1 MDSHPLPRCN
11 SWTQRACAWPADAVF
26 AACLTTALWLFYQ
39 STMTSHTPTTPRITP
54 WTPELKPQP
63 AELVDTILARRK
75 GRLLN
80 LDHVLLWSEPVARG
94 WNTFMGHV
102 RTGLSVERKWLELGI
117 CTVALLTGA
126 HYEYHH
132 HRPDFLAAGG
142 QPQELD
148 ALERVLA
155 ADPCQPVNDPDLGS
169 VERLIVQYAA
179 QITRQIQ
186 VDDTLFA
193 ALQQYLDTTGLVELT
208 LSISAYNMVAR
219 VLIATGIQ
227 PED

>member
-1 MDSHPLPRCN
+1 
-11 SWTQRACAWPADAVF
+11 
-26 AACLTTALWLFYQ
+26 
-39 STMTSHTPTTPRITP
+39 MTSPTSPTTTPRITP
-54 WTPELKPQP
+54 WTPERKPQP
-63 AELVDTILARRK
+63 TELVETIMARRK

-94 WNTFMGHV
+94 WNTFMGNV
-102 RTGLSVERKWLELGI
+102 RTGLSVDRKWLELGI

-142 QPQELD
+142 QPQELE
-148 ALERVLA
+148 ALERAVA
-155 ADPCQPVNDPDLGS
+155 SDPCLPVDEPQLGA

-186 VDDTLFA
+186 VDDAVFA
-193 ALQQYLDTTGLVELT
+193 ALQQHLDTTGLVELT
-208 LSISAYNMVAR
+208 MSISAYNMVAR

-227 PED
+227 PEE

>member
-1 MDSHPLPRCN
+1 
-11 SWTQRACAWPADAVF
+11 
-26 AACLTTALWLFYQ
+26 
-39 STMTSHTPTTPRITP
+39 MTSPTSTPPRITP

-94 WNTFMGHV
+94 WNTFMGNV

-126 HYEYHH
+126 RYEYHH
-132 HRPDFLAAGG
+132 HRPDFLSAGG
-142 QPQELD
+142 QLQELD
-148 ALERVLA
+148 ALERVIA
-155 ADPCQPVNDPDLGS
+155 ADPCQRVDDPGLGT

-186 VDDTLFA
+186 VDDDLFA
-193 ALQQYLDTTGLVELT
+193 ALRQHLDTTGLVELT
-208 LSISAYNMVAR
+208 MSISAYNMVAR

>member
-1 MDSHPLPRCN
+1 MSTLP
-11 SWTQRACAWPADAVF
+11 
-26 AACLTTALWLFYQ
+26 
-39 STMTSHTPTTPRITP
+39 PTTPRIPP
-54 WTPELKPQP
+54 WSPEQKPQP
-63 AELVDTILARRK
+63 ADLVNTILARRQ

-94 WNTFMGHV
+94 WNTFMGSV
-102 RTGLSVERKWLELGI
+102 RTGLSVDRKWLELGI
-117 CTVALLTGA
+117 CTVALLTQA

-142 QPQELD
+142 EPHELE
-148 ALERVLA
+148 ALERAVA
-155 ADPCQPVNDPDLGS
+155 ADPCLGVDDAGLGT

-186 VDDTLFA
+186 VDDAVFT
-193 ALQQYLDTTGLVELT
+193 ALQQHLDTTGLVELT
-208 LSISAYNMVAR
+208 MSISAYNMVAR

>member
-1 MDSHPLPRCN
+1 
-11 SWTQRACAWPADAVF
+11 
-26 AACLTTALWLFYQ
+26 
-39 STMTSHTPTTPRITP
+39 MTSSTPPASPRITP
-54 WTPELKPQP
+54 WTPERKPQP
-63 AELVDTILARRK
+63 TELVETIMARRK

-94 WNTFMGHV
+94 WNLFMGNV

-126 HYEYHH
+126 NYEYHH

-142 QPQELD
+142 QAQELE
-148 ALERVLA
+148 ALERAVA
-155 ADPCQPVNDPDLGS
+155 TDPCQPVDEPGLGT

-186 VDDTLFA
+186 VDDALFA
-193 ALQQYLDTTGLVELT
+193 ALQQHLDTTGLVELT
-208 LSISAYNMVAR
+208 MSISAYNMVAR

>member
-1 MDSHPLPRCN
+1 MS
-11 SWTQRACAWPADAVF
+11 S
-26 AACLTTALWLFYQ
+26 
-39 STMTSHTPTTPRITP
+39 STPPSHTPARSLP
-54 WTPELKPQP
+54 WTPERKPQP
-63 AELVDTILARRK
+63 TDLVESILARRQ

-94 WNTFMGHV
+94 WNTFMGNV
-102 RTGLSVERKWLELGI
+102 RTGLSVDRKWLELGI

-126 HYEYHH
+126 QYEYHH

-142 QPQELD
+142 TPGELE
-148 ALERVLA
+148 ALERALA
-155 ADPCQPVNDPDLGS
+155 ADPCQPVVDPGLGT

-179 QITRQIQ
+179 QITRQIR
-186 VDDTLFA
+186 VDDALFA
-193 ALQQYLDTTGLVELT
+193 ALQQHLDTTGLVELT

-227 PED
+227 PEDGSR

>member
-1 MDSHPLPRCN
+1 
-11 SWTQRACAWPADAVF
+11 
-26 AACLTTALWLFYQ
+26 
-39 STMTSHTPTTPRITP
+39 MTSPTSSAATPRITP

-63 AELVDTILARRK
+63 TELVQTIMARRQ

-94 WNTFMGHV
+94 WNTFMGNV
-102 RTGLSVERKWLELGI
+102 RTALSVERKWLELGI

-142 QPQELD
+142 KPEELE
-148 ALERVLA
+148 ALERALA
-155 ADPCQPVNDPDLGS
+155 ADPCQSVNEPELGA

-186 VDDTLFA
+186 VDDAVFT
-193 ALQQYLDTTGLVELT
+193 ALRQHLDTTGLVELT
-208 LSISAYNMVAR
+208 MSISAYNMVAR

>member
-1 MDSHPLPRCN
+1 MDSHPLSRCN
-11 SWTQRACAWPADAVF
+11 SSTQPVSPTL
-26 AACLTTALWLFYQ
+26 AAAELTAPLTTVPLLHQ
-39 STMTSHTPTTPRITP
+39 PLTMTSPTSTTPRITP

-94 WNTFMGHV
+94 WNTFMGNV

-126 HYEYHH
+126 RYEYHH
-132 HRPDFLAAGG
+132 HRPDFLSAGG
-142 QPQELD
+142 QPEELD
-148 ALERVLA
+148 ALERVIA
-155 ADPCQPVNDPDLGS
+155 ADPCQRVDDPGLGT

-186 VDDTLFA
+186 VDDALFA
-193 ALQQYLDTTGLVELT
+193 ALQQHLDTTGLVELT
-208 LSISAYNMVAR
+208 MSISAYNMVAR

>member
-1 MDSHPLPRCN
+1 MSLSRH
-11 SWTQRACAWPADAVF
+11 
-26 AACLTTALWLFYQ
+26 
-39 STMTSHTPTTPRITP
+39 TTPRIPP
-54 WTPELKPQP
+54 WSPERKPQP
-63 AELVDTILARRK
+63 AELVDTIRARRG

-80 LDHVLLWSEPVARG
+80 LDHVLLWSEPVASG
-94 WNTFMGHV
+94 WNTFMRNV
-102 RTGLSVERKWLELGI
+102 RTGLSVDRKWLELGI

-142 QPQELD
+142 EPRELE
-148 ALERVLA
+148 ALERALA
-155 ADPCQPVNDPDLGS
+155 ADPCQTVDEPELGI

-186 VDDTLFA
+186 VDDAVFA
-193 ALQQYLDTTGLVELT
+193 ALQQHLDTTGLVELT
-208 LSISAYNMVAR
+208 MSISAYNMVAR

-227 PED
+227 PEE

>member
-1 MDSHPLPRCN
+1 MSALPSSPRLP
-11 SWTQRACAWPADAVF
+11 AW
-26 AACLTTALWLFYQ
+26 
-39 STMTSHTPTTPRITP
+39 S
-54 WTPELKPQP
+54 PELKPQP
-63 AELVDTILARRK
+63 AELVDTIRARRG

-80 LDHVLLWSEPVARG
+80 LDHVLLWSEPVASG
-94 WNTFMGHV
+94 WNVFMRNV
-102 RTGLSVERKWLELGI
+102 RTGLSVDRKWLELGI

-142 QPQELD
+142 QARELA

-155 ADPCQPVNDPDLGS
+155 GDPCETVSDPELGV

-186 VDDTLFA
+186 VDEALFTE
-193 ALQQYLDTTGLVELT
+193 LKQHLDTTGLVELT
-208 LSISAYNMVAR
+208 MSISAYNMVAR
-219 VLIATGIQ
+219 VLIATGVQ

>member
-1 MDSHPLPRCN
+1 
-11 SWTQRACAWPADAVF
+11 
-26 AACLTTALWLFYQ
+26 
-39 STMTSHTPTTPRITP
+39 
-54 WTPELKPQP
+54 
-63 AELVDTILARRK
+63 VDTIRTRRG

-80 LDHVLLWSEPVARG
+80 LDHVLLWSEPVASG
-94 WNTFMGHV
+94 WNTFMRNV

-142 QPQELD
+142 QPQELE
-148 ALERVLA
+148 ALERALA
-155 ADPCQPVNDPDLGS
+155 SDPCLPVSEAGLGV

-179 QITRQIQ
+179 QITRQIH

-193 ALQQYLDTTGLVELT
+193 ELQQHLDTTEMVELT
-208 LSISAYNMVAR
+208 MSISAYNMVAR
-219 VLIATGIQ
+219 VLIATGVQ
-227 PED
+227 PEA

>member
-1 MDSHPLPRCN
+1 MSSSNNPPAAPRLP
-11 SWTQRACAWPADAVF
+11 AW
-26 AACLTTALWLFYQ
+26 
-39 STMTSHTPTTPRITP
+39 S
-54 WTPELKPQP
+54 PESKPQP
-63 AELVDTILARRK
+63 SELVDTIRTRRG

-80 LDHVLLWSEPVARG
+80 LDHVLLWSEPVASG
-94 WNTFMGHV
+94 WNTFMRNV

-142 QPQELD
+142 QPQELE
-148 ALERVLA
+148 ALERALA
-155 ADPCQPVNDPDLGS
+155 SDPCLPVSEAGLGV

-179 QITRQIQ
+179 QITRQIH

-193 ALQQYLDTTGLVELT
+193 ELQQHLDTTEMVELT
-208 LSISAYNMVAR
+208 MSISAYNMVAR
-219 VLIATGIQ
+219 VLIATGVQ
-227 PED
+227 PEA